1 VDCTNPDRLG
11 DCRRSNRRCA
21 HPAPTLYRTFSAG
34 LGEAGF
40 YPGILLYL
48 TYWFRRREQAQV
60 IALFMT
66 GVPISNILGAPL
78 SGLILD
84 HVHSLG
90 ISSWRWLMVLEG
102 LPVVIFGVFP
112 QRLQETHGQPN
123 LR

>member
-1 VDCTNPDRLG
+1 MDCTNPDRLG

-21 HPAPTLYRTFSAG
+21 HPAPTLHRTFSAG

-48 TYWFRRREQAQV
+48 LYWFRRREQAV

-84 HVHSLG
+84 HVHS
-90 ISSWRWLMVLEG
+90 RWLMVLEG
-102 LPVVIFGVFP
+102 LPVVIFGMLR
-112 QRLQETHGQPN
+112 QRLQETRGQPN